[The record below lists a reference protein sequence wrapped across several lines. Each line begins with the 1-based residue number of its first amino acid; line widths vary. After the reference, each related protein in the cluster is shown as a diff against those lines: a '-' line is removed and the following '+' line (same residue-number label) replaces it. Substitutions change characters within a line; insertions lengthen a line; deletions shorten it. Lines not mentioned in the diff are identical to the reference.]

1 MHVRACFVEY
11 FKIISSMNYF
21 SFNVNIVDLKKDLFM
36 KYHCHFK
43 TTLTINEQIREDPN
57 ETEIKLCPKRVKSEQ
72 SVSCKTRFV

>member
-1 MHVRACFVEY
+1 
-11 FKIISSMNYF
+11 
-21 SFNVNIVDLKKDLFM
+21 M